1 MSTTLTHEPQSIHV
15 TPADEP
21 ATTTTTTDAREKTR
35 TASWLSWPR
44 LALIASAILIAI
56 SNLFPYWEMRLNAP
70 QYPGGLFLT
79 LYTHDL
85 QGDVSEIDG
94 LNHYIGMMPLGDA
107 AGFERSIAMFAMT
120 AFVILGILA
129 GVLANRKW
137 SWLALPII
145 IFPIAFLA
153 DMYYWLRYAGQ
164 NLDPTA
170 ALSGAIEPFTPTLL
184 GRGVVGQFST
194 DAMVQ
199 GGFWIAAVAA
209 VLAIAGL
216 IGRLRSG
223 KAG

>member
-1 MSTTLTHEPQSIHV
+1 MSTTLLHPSTKRDPAT
-15 TPADEP
+15 TPADN
-21 ATTTTTTDAREKTR
+21 
-35 TASWLSWPR
+35 ASRPVSRKRAGWMSWPR
-44 LALIASAILIAI
+44 LALVTSAVLLAV

-79 LYTHDL
+79 LFTHDL
-85 QGDVSEIDG
+85 KGDVSEIDG

-107 AGFERSIAMFAMT
+107 AGFERSVAMFAMA
-120 AFVILGILA
+120 AFVVMGILA

-145 IFPIAFLA
+145 IFPFAFLA

-170 ALSGAIEPFTPTLL
+170 ALSGAVKPFTPTLL
-184 GRGVVGQFST
+184 GHGVVGQFST

-199 GGFWIAAVAA
+199 TGFWIAAAA
-209 VLAIAGL
+209 ALLSLAGL
-216 IGRLRSG
+216 VGRLRSG